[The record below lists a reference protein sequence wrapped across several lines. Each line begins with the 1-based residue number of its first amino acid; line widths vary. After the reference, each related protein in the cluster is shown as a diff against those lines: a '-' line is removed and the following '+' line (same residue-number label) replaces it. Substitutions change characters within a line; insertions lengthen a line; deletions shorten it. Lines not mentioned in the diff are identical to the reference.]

1 MIDLAEIW
9 ITLTLLD
16 STAAPRLLDLDVQ
29 SAVATRVEAVC
40 PALRKSAESHLELVW
55 GGEVSAASLATQP
68 SASDS
73 KQFYI
78 AWLKERYA
86 YNIAHLNAA
95 YGLESTSFSDLA
107 ESDFRQL
114 DRSRPAVREDDAL
127 FLGLLANMMLERVR
141 NLLEPCTPG
150 RKVVWKRS
158 RQ

>member
-9 ITLTLLD
+9 LTLTLLD
-16 STAAPRLLDLDVQ
+16 RAMAPRLLDADVQ
-29 SAVATRVEAVC
+29 ASIRLRVEASC
-40 PALRKSAESHLELVW
+40 AALSKSPETHLELIW

-78 AWLKERYA
+78 AWLKDRYD
-86 YNIAHLNAA
+86 YNIARLNAA

-114 DRSRPAVREDDAL
+114 DRSRPAVRKDDAA
-127 FLGLLANMMLERVR
+127 FLEQISAMTIERVR
-141 NLLEPCTPG
+141 SLVQPCAAG
-150 RKVVWKRS
+150 RKVAWKRS
-158 RQ
+158 RE